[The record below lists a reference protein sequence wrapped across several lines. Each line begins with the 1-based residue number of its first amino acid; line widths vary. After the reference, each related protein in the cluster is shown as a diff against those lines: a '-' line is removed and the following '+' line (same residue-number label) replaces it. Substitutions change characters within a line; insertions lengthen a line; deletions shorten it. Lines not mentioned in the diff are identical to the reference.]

1 MPLDRPGI
9 SLTLNGRKTTL
20 AAPAS
25 ARLSEVLRESAGA
38 LDVKIG
44 CNAGDCGACTVLLD
58 GEPVCACI
66 TAAGQAEGRNIET
79 QAGLVA
85 RDAQAKALARAFQRH
100 QAAQCGI
107 CTPGMMVSAS
117 RSSAPARR

>member
-85 RDAQAKALARAFQRH
+85 RDARQRLWP
-100 QAAQCGI
+100 APFSGI
-107 CTPGMMVSAS
+107 RQRNAGF
-117 RSSAPARR
+117 ARRG